1 MSTEANSLTLH
12 LQMKFS
18 PGLDFDVIDFR
29 VCLFMSLDF
38 PGEFILDFKDFKQW
52 RKSISV
58 TAMI

>member
-38 PGEFILDFKDFKQW
+38 PGEFILDFKDFKQ
-52 RKSISV
+52 
-58 TAMI
+58 